1 MLVEK
6 IRLLVSGAGEAF
18 REERRALTD
27 FVRADPLLGK
37 YFEVV
42 LSDGQEATDGR
53 AENRFPE
60 GFDAGEVRIGLFE
73 ESSRRRHGPL
83 SSTEQEFSRAT
94 KPGRHRLAFV
104 RHGDDGRR
112 EAGTA
117 ASTSEPEQEVVRAR
131 FHDIASLTDGL
142 YRALIGVMEDRHI
155 LQTGRFE
162 QFVCHGAH
170 WRDLDDEALSRF
182 VRVARE
188 KGGLPP
194 GPDIEQRELL
204 SRLDLLKDG
213 RLTNAAILLFGSAP
227 HWFVPCA
234 EIKCVQILGLRIL
247 DPIQTLEHFQGN
259 LMSVVD
265 AATTFVMSRQAGRVG
280 ERAEGPPARQSPEIP
295 VEAVTEAIVNAVAH
309 RDYAISTAVT
319 VTLFRDRLEVYNPGA
334 LRHPRTVDDLFR
346 DRRSVARNPT
356 ILCALRRT
364 GYAEQKGTGI
374 PRLIEE
380 CRKAGVPLP
389 RFTTRRGFVVEFSR
403 RRVWDREQ
411 KGAAFRRHES
421 RGTGWR

>member
-1 MLVEK
+1 MEK
-6 IRLLVSGAGEAF
+6 IRLLVSGAREAF

-37 YFEVV
+37 YFEVI

-53 AENRFPE
+53 AENCFPE
-60 GFDAGEVRIGLFE
+60 GFDTGEVRIGLFE
-73 ESSRRRHGPL
+73 ESPGRRHGPS
-83 SSTEQEFSRAT
+83 SSTEREFSRAT
-94 KPGRHRLAFV
+94 KPGKQRLAFV
-104 RHGDDGRR
+104 RHDDDGRR
-112 EAGTA
+112 DAGAA
-117 ASTSEPEQEVVRAR
+117 ASICEPEQEVVGAR
-131 FHDIASLTDGL
+131 FHDIPSMTDGL

-155 LQTGRFE
+155 IQTGRFE
-162 QFVCHGAH
+162 QFVCHEAD
-170 WRDLDDEALSRF
+170 WRDLDDDALSRF

-204 SRLDLLKDG
+204 TQLDLLKDG

-227 HWFVPCA
+227 HRLVPCA

-265 AATTFVMSRQAGRVG
+265 AATTFVMSRLAGRVG
-280 ERAEGPPARQSPEIP
+280 ERAEGPPARQFPEIP
-295 VEAVTEAIVNAVAH
+295 VEAVTEAIVNAVTH
-309 RDYAISTAVT
+309 RDYATSTAVM

-334 LRHPRTVDDLFR
+334 LRHPRTVDDLLR

-356 ILCALRRT
+356 ILRALRRT

-374 PRLIEE
+374 PRMIEE
-380 CRKAGVPLP
+380 CRKAGVPAP
-389 RFTTRRGFVVEFSR
+389 RFSMRRGFVVEFSR
-403 RRVWDREQ
+403 RRVWDLGQ
-411 KGAAFRRHES
+411 KEAAFHRLES